1 MQIENLNTVSAME
14 EEEEE
19 EEDCVWL
26 PAAAVT
32 V

>member
-19 EEDCVWL
+19 DCVWL